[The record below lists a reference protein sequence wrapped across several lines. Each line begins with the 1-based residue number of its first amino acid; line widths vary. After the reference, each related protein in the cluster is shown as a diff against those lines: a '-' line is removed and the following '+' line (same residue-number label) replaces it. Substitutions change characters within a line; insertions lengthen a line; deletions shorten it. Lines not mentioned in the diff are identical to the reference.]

1 MSVAQFFPGQMGRT
15 LGAFFH
21 LFPQQSS
28 GPPPTFSWVCPVY
41 LSPDQVA
48 WAAVGQDH
56 SGTGWCPLRCTF
68 SASCSIALPTWLLQL
83 RAGKPDPLKA
93 CVAKQIKLDVLML
106 QCQKTAKLWASPPIR
121 LYRRGVSP
129 PQHALLAPHH
139 PLFWSRAATTC
150 LLYQQYSENLMNPC
164 SHIQLQENNMPS
176 HESSSEKAIKVYLG
190 TVLLPVTDSPQ
201 WGCCP
206 PSHSPGHPPQHFY
219 FPNPSVSPPTHS
231 LGCNSWADVPGKGS
245 GQGREGL
252 SSNKSGLDPMGADP

>member
-1 MSVAQFFPGQMGRT
+1 MSAAQFFPGQMGRT

-56 SGTGWCPLRCTF
+56 SGTGWCPLKCTF

-83 RAGKPDPLKA
+83 RAGKPNPLKA

-106 QCQKTAKLWASPPIR
+106 QCQKTAKSWASPPIR

-150 LLYQQYSENLMNPC
+150 LLYQQYSENLMNPR
-164 SHIQLQENNMPS
+164 SHIQLQENNMAS

-201 WGCCP
+201 LRLLSSFTFTW
-206 PSHSPGHPPQHFY
+206 PSPWAFLFPQPLRITPHPQ
-219 FPNPSVSPPTHS
+219 SRMRQ
-231 LGCNSWADVPGKGS
+231 LGWCA
-245 GQGREGL
+245 REGQWTREGGFIL
-252 SSNKSGLDPMGADP
+252 K